1 MLCLSG
7 FELYSRWVPL
17 TCVRMHV
24 VPTIDKS
31 PDQICLHVGAPRD
44 VPDATIDL
52 ASEVENASESE
63 IGKD

>member
-1 MLCLSG
+1 M
-7 FELYSRWVPL
+7 RW
-17 TCVRMHV
+17 HV

-52 ASEVENASESE
+52 TSEVENASESE

>member
-17 TCVRMHV
+17 TCVRMLFLQLISLLIKFV
-24 VPTIDKS
+24 Y
-31 PDQICLHVGAPRD
+31 HVGAPRD

-52 ASEVENASESE
+52 TSEVENASESE
-63 IGKD
+63 ISKD

>member
-1 MLCLSG
+1 MFKWFWTIFSLGAPDMRS
-7 FELYSRWVPL
+7 
-17 TCVRMHV
+17 HV

-52 ASEVENASESE
+52 TSEVENASESE

>member
-1 MLCLSG
+1 MRS
-7 FELYSRWVPL
+7 
-17 TCVRMHV
+17 HV
-24 VPTIDKS
+24 FPTIDKS

-52 ASEVENASESE
+52 TSEVENASESE